1 LAFPYGSAG
10 IINRVLT
17 RKRLGMEKRSALKE
31 NKEKKQPAVVVVETK
46 KKISGSEVIIG
57 QLIPKR
63 LAEGGKK

>member
-1 LAFPYGSAG
+1 
-10 IINRVLT
+10 
-17 RKRLGMEKRSALKE
+17 MEKRSALKE
-31 NKEKKQPAVVVVETK
+31 NKEKKQSAVVVVETK

>member
-1 LAFPYGSAG
+1 
-10 IINRVLT
+10 
-17 RKRLGMEKRSALKE
+17 MEKRSALKGSGKRE
-31 NKEKKQPAVVVVETK
+31 QPVIVIVETK